1 MKDYFSATYSDAR
14 AQFLSAC
21 LDAKATVK
29 SYQNPR
35 RGPAGE
41 SLFTDTTWIGPD
53 GATNVVVVTSST
65 HGVEGFAGSAIQIGL
80 LRDSDAPKPTGDVA
94 LLLLSLIHI

>member
-29 SYQNPR
+29 FKDY
-35 RGPAGE
+35 
-41 SLFTDTTWIGPD
+41 
-53 GATNVVVVTSST
+53 
-65 HGVEGFAGSAIQIGL
+65 
-80 LRDSDAPKPTGDVA
+80 LRKHKADN
-94 LLLLSLIHI
+94 